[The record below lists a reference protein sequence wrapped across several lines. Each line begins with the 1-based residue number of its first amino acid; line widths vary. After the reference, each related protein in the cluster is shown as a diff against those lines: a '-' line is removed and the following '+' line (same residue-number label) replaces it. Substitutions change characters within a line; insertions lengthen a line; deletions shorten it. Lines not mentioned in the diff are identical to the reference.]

1 LRIPDLH
8 HITSL
13 PEANDSTAFG
23 AVYYIKMPTLSH
35 YKGLPFPILS
45 ALKRDLLS
53 LNQEQK
59 QKRNRLIALSFVSV
73 LLLLVYGPMAQ
84 WFVAAD
90 RVLYDQLASH
100 VPNQP
105 LDDAVIVSVDMSRI
119 DAEDIMDTYGEIIA
133 VLSQSK
139 VRRIILTEP
148 PMIAD
153 TDNLPGWA
161 VTMNNTVPVY
171 APTRHRFA
179 DLVSRDG
186 FVNIS
191 VDSDDVLRRS
201 ELWQLNDGVMSPS
214 LPLAVA
220 FDNESVS
227 SSHRMS
233 SAEDAIYLSS
243 YAELPRVEVADLL
256 NPDTDKSALAG
267 VTVFV
272 DSSPALIG
280 AAAMLPSGQ
289 LVTISEITATLL
301 ADVET
306 DRTIGAPSWVG
317 AMEWLAPVLLAIVAV
332 LFMPDRSR
340 KDIAVLAGVVIV
352 FLLLVETLLL
362 YVLHVRMDL
371 GRPTLIFA
379 GVAILSVWLVG
390 DETRELKDAFKK
402 GNDFLSAGRL
412 EPAFA
417 ELRRCRPSET
427 VATVMYK
434 LSLAFE
440 NQAKPERAEAVLDW
454 MKRTQGTP
462 VSRATGLQ
470 EASSGP
476 KRLGRYVIERRIG
489 RGAMGA
495 VYLAKDPRINRPVAL
510 KAIPI
515 EKEFEDEEL
524 KEARIRFYREAESA
538 GRLAHPNII
547 TVFDAG
553 EDKGLAYIAMEFV
566 PGFPLTKFTDPT
578 KLLAPKR
585 ALELC
590 ALTADALDYAHNQG
604 VIHRDIK
611 PANLMYNPKEGL
623 LKITDFGVARMTDN
637 NSTKTGIVL
646 GTPMYMSPEQ
656 LGAENLTGLSDLFSL
671 GATLY
676 ELLAG
681 EAPFK
686 AKNIAVLMTK
696 ITTETAAPISQKRAG
711 MPPSIDAVL
720 AKALAKRPQDRF
732 SCGAEMAIALRNCAR
747 FS

>member
-1 LRIPDLH
+1 
-8 HITSL
+8 
-13 PEANDSTAFG
+13 
-23 AVYYIKMPTLSH
+23 
-35 YKGLPFPILS
+35 
-45 ALKRDLLS
+45 LKP
-53 LNQEQK
+53 QQK

-84 WFVAAD
+84 WFIAAD

-100 VPNQP
+100 LPNKP
-105 LDDAVIVSVDMSRI
+105 LDNAVIVSIDTSRI
-119 DAEDIMDTYGEIIA
+119 DAKDVVDTYGKITA
-133 VLSQSK
+133 VLSQSR
-139 VRRIILTEP
+139 VRRIIMTQP
-148 PMIAD
+148 PEIGENG
-153 TDNLPGWA
+153 NLPGWA
-161 VTMNNTVPVY
+161 VAMNSVVPVY

-179 DLVSRDG
+179 DLANRDG
-186 FVNIS
+186 FVDIHT
-191 VDSDDVLRRS
+191 DSDDVLRRS

-220 FDNESVS
+220 FDNESTL

-233 SAEDAIYLSS
+233 SAEDAIYLSN

-256 NPDTDKSALAG
+256 NPNTDKSPLAG
-267 VTVFV
+267 ATIFV
-272 DSSPALIG
+272 DSSPALVG
-280 AAAMLPSGQ
+280 AVAMLPSGQ
-289 LVTISEITATLL
+289 LVTISEITAALL
-301 ADVET
+301 ADVER
-306 DRTIGAPSWVG
+306 DQTIIAPAWVG

-340 KDIAVLAGVVIV
+340 KDIAVLAGVAIVI
-352 FLLLVETLLL
+352 LLLLETLLL

-371 GRPTLIFA
+371 GRPILIYA
-379 GVAILSVWLVG
+379 GTAILSIWLVG
-390 DETRELKDAFKK
+390 DEKKELMDAFKK

-417 ELRRCRPSET
+417 EFRRCSPSET

-440 NQAKPERAEAVLDW
+440 GQAKPERAEAVLEW
-454 MKRTQGTP
+454 MKRTQGT
-462 VSRATGLQ
+462 RAVTVTGKQ
-470 EASSGP
+470 EPSAGP
-476 KRLGRYVIERRIG
+476 QRLGRYVIERRIG

-524 KEARIRFYREAESA
+524 KEARLRFYREAESA

-553 EDKGLAYIAMEFV
+553 EDKGLAYIAMEYV
-566 PGFPLTKFTDPT
+566 PGIPLTKFTDPK

-590 ALTADALDYAHNQG
+590 ASTAEALDYAHNQG

-656 LGAENLTGLSDLFSL
+656 LGAEDLTGLSDLFSL
-671 GATLY
+671 GVTLY

-681 EAPFK
+681 EPPFK
-686 AKNIAVLMTK
+686 ATNIAVLMTK
-696 ITTETAAPISQKRAG
+696 ITTENPAPISQRRAG
-711 MPPSIDAVL
+711 IPPSVDSVL

-747 FS
+747 YS